1 MTSANR
7 AVNDGCDQHHD
18 SVPWL
23 SQSFPRRVLRR
34 GFWRWARN
42 NVKAIGL
49 ITLGVVLLAVL
60 VSLFDPSSY
69 GRGLTQGGLAVA
81 LVAAVWLMYLMTS
94 GAVYELGG
102 AWGEDNTRT
111 ELNSARRRGLIW
123 GAVHSIEVAG
133 VDIDH
138 LVLAPAGAFAI
149 DSKWHFGELQR
160 WALDR
165 DVTRAIEGAR
175 KAESVLRSTHVQT
188 PMKVTPLVVVW
199 GRGQR
204 ELPDEGIEHEGVW
217 VVAGADLKRWLD
229 RVRLGPVAEDN
240 ASRVLRALDKF
251 AEERRGKR
259 PLPQPRPVGSGLRR

>member
-1 MTSANR
+1 M
-7 AVNDGCDQHHD
+7 
-18 SVPWL
+18 PWF
-23 SQSFPRRVLRR
+23 SKSFPRRVLRR

-42 NVKAIGL
+42 NLKAIGL
-49 ITLGVVLLAVL
+49 VTFGFVLLTAVVTL
-60 VSLFDPSSY
+60 VDPSSY
-69 GRGLTQGGLAVA
+69 GRGLTQGA
-81 LVAAVWLMYLMTS
+81 LVTAFVAAVWLMYLMTS

-123 GAVHSIEVAG
+123 GAVHNIEVAG

-138 LVLAPAGAFAI
+138 LVLAPAGAIAM

-165 DVTRAIEGAR
+165 DVARAVEGAG
-175 KAESVLRSTHVQT
+175 KAASVLRSAHVRA
-188 PMKVTPLVVVW
+188 PMKVTPVVVVW

-204 ELPDEGIEHEGVW
+204 ELPDEGIEHDGVW

-229 RVRLGPVAEDN
+229 GVRRGPVAEDN
-240 ASRVLRALDKF
+240 ALRVLRALGKF
-251 AEERRGKR
+251 ADERRGRR
-259 PLPQPRPVGSGLRR
+259 PLPQPRPAGSGIRR